1 MKNYNSQTHI
11 ETLGSFWIKSLKH
24 VYLENSLAFS
34 ENFYGD
40 AKVLKGLKIA
50 GQDINAEVKC
60 ADSRIYKIKIIVK
73 EADKTTKE
81 KIKNIISTNPSI
93 ALDISLGCFSE
104 SFMELIDKENLG
116 VFPQKLDDVKTLCTC
131 GEKLIC
137 PQIAAVYRSLE
148 KEINKKPFLVL
159 NLRGIST
166 AELIEA
172 TGFKNDY
179 IDKLNRNIHDK
190 FIPAEE
196 VIFNR
201 HENTVNSDFLD
212 LSFPKTDISSLFFI
226 LPNDP
231 LFFERKDFKSKLINI
246 YETVETELDSILVT
260 EKLPPVRNTGFYLY
274 YSDDNILKAFVTPVN
289 SFLYYLKSKGSRV
302 KFSTKS
308 LTVPVF
314 DENEQKISLQEKEG
328 ISVKADIV
336 FDYFLYHSLSD
347 DNDEI
352 SASSHFLKTTASLAV
367 ELVRSLSFVPEVV
380 MDDSTNFSIRYV
392 PVSGKANIEEAVS
405 YHNSVMPPNFV
416 FKDKGSKLLAQ
427 EASYDILSM
436 FLTHLVHKVTF
447 LRASKF
453 KNDPVTGVFT
463 KPNSLGAVTAE
474 GKNIALSISY
484 WLDVIS
490 GKNKSIRPVLRIE
503 SLKTNKEENERLFS
517 ESDNQD
523 KNEFALYIDIINSEN
538 NDIIPLSQLFETE
551 EQLFSI
557 PAQQVKS
564 DIIGQIMVASNYLP
578 VLKDILDAKGLE
590 IAVIDLK
597 EILEII
603 SKLSVFLNAL
613 EIKVVIPKELKKIIS
628 PRILLKARLKNS
640 KNFDI
645 STLFETENKSK
656 LSFNELLNFSYEIAI
671 GDEKISKEEFL
682 ELVKSADGI
691 VKYKDNYILLKPEDI
706 NSILQKLNDPSP
718 EFSDSMG
725 LLHSAFSGFYNGIDF
740 DAGDAFKRAIDDYLK
755 IEEINIPEGLTGTLR
770 PYQERGFKWLYSN
783 SMRGFGSCMADDM
796 GLGKTIQVISL
807 LLKLKEENKLNKPAL
822 VVCPTTLLGN
832 WYKECAKFAPSLKVY
847 IYHGT
852 ERSLELNGIDIA
864 LTTYGLLR
872 NDLEEFKNKEWDF
885 VIIDE
890 AQNIKN
896 PDAAQ
901 TMAVKSLIT
910 KTYIAMTGTPVEN
923 RLSELWSIFDF
934 TNKGYLGNLR
944 SFQQNYAMPIEKFRD
959 EERIEKLKLA
969 TAPFTLRR
977 LKSDKSII
985 SDLPE
990 KLVFDEYCYLTKEQ
1004 AALYEKVL
1012 ENSFKAMEGKTGID
1026 RKGHIFKLITSLKQ
1040 ICNHPTQYTKID
1052 KLTKDLSGK
1061 TEKLFSIIEQ
1071 IQEQNEK
1078 AIIFTQYK
1086 EMGDLLVKMIK
1097 DEFNIDVPFFHGSV
1111 TRIRRDEMVE
1121 AFQTNE
1127 DIKLMII
1134 SLKAGGTGLNLTAAT
1149 NVIHYDLWWN
1159 PAVEDQ
1165 ATDRTYRI
1173 GQTHNVIVHRLITL
1187 GTFEEKID
1195 EMIKTKKELADLT
1208 VSTGEKLITEL
1219 SNQELKEIFSL
1230 TRI

>member
-1 MKNYNSQTHI
+1 MKNYNYHTHV
-11 ETLGSFWIKSLKH
+11 ETLGNFWIKSLKQA
-24 VYLENSLAFS
+24 YLKNNIAFS
-34 ENFYGD
+34 ENSYSGV
-40 AKVLKGLKIA
+40 KVLKGLKITE
-50 GQDINAEVKC
+50 QFITAEVKC
-60 ADSRIYKIKIIVK
+60 ADSRLYKIKITVK
-73 EADKTTKE
+73 ETDKNTKE
-81 KIKNIISTNPSI
+81 KIKNIISSNPSI

-104 SFMELIDKENLG
+104 SFMDLIDREDLNI
-116 VFPQKLDDVKTLCTC
+116 FPKNPDDLKTWCSC

-137 PQIAAVYRSLE
+137 PHVFSVFRSLE
-148 KEINKKPFLVL
+148 KEINKNPFIAL
-159 NLRGIST
+159 NLRGIS
-166 AELIEA
+166 ASELIEA
-172 TGFKNDY
+172 AGFKNNY
-179 IDKLNRNIHDK
+179 INKLNSNIHNK
-190 FIPAEE
+190 FIPIEE
-196 VIFNR
+196 TIFNQ
-201 HENTVNSDFLD
+201 HENIVNNDFFD
-212 LSFPKTDISSLFFI
+212 FSFPKTDINSLFFI

-246 YETVETELDSILVT
+246 YETVETELDGILVA
-260 EKLPPVRNTGFYLY
+260 EKMPPLRNTGVYLY
-274 YSDDNILKAFVTPVN
+274 YSEDNTLKAFVTSVN

-302 KFSTKS
+302 RFSTKTLS
-308 LTVPVF
+308 VPVF
-314 DENEQKISLQEKEG
+314 DENKQKILLQEKEG

-336 FDYFLYHSLSD
+336 FDYFLYHSL
-347 DNDEI
+347 NDENEEI
-352 SASSHFLKTTASLAV
+352 TASSQFLKTTASLAV
-367 ELVRSLSFVPEVV
+367 ELVRTLSFVPEVV

-392 PVSGKANIEEAVS
+392 PACAKSNIEDAVA
-405 YHNSVMPPNFV
+405 YHNSVMPPNFM
-416 FKDKGSKLLAQ
+416 FKNKGSKVLAQ

-436 FLTHLVHKVTF
+436 FLTYLVHKITF

-453 KNDPVTGVFT
+453 KSDPVTGVFT
-463 KPNSLGAVTAE
+463 KPNSLGAVTSE
-474 GKNIALSISY
+474 GKNIALSISH

-490 GKNKSIRPVLRIE
+490 GKNKNIRPVIRIE
-503 SLKTNKEENERLFS
+503 SHKNNENFG
-517 ESDNQD
+517 
-523 KNEFALYIDIINSEN
+523 LYIDIINLKN
-538 NDIIPLSQLFETE
+538 NDILPLSRIFETE
-551 EQLFSI
+551 EQIFSTPI
-557 PAQQVKS
+557 EQVKS
-564 DIIGQIMVASNYLP
+564 DIIGQIIVASNYLP
-578 VLKDILDAKGLE
+578 VLKDILDSKGLE
-590 IAVIDLK
+590 FAVIDLK

-603 SKLSVFLNAL
+603 STLSVFLNAL
-613 EIKVVIPKELKKIIS
+613 EIKVVIPKALKKIIS
-628 PRILLKARLKNS
+628 PRILLKAGLKNS

-645 STLFETENKSK
+645 SSLFDQDKKSK
-656 LSFNELLNFSYEIAI
+656 LSFDELLNFSYEIAI
-671 GDEKISKEEFL
+671 GDEKISREDFL
-682 ELVKSADGI
+682 ELVKSADSI
-691 VKYKDNYILLKPEDI
+691 VKYKDNYILLKPEEI
-706 NSILQKLNDPSP
+706 SSILEKLNNPEP
-718 EFSDSMG
+718 EFSDSME
-725 LLHSAFSGFYNGIDF
+725 LLHSVFSGFYNGIDF

-755 IEEINIPEGLTGTLR
+755 IEEITIPDGLTGILR

-872 NDLEEFKNKEWDF
+872 NDLEKFKNREWDF

-901 TMAVKSLIT
+901 TMAVKSLKT

-944 SFQQNYAMPIEKFRD
+944 NFQQNYAMPIEKFRD

-977 LKSDKSII
+977 LKNDKSII

-1012 ENSFKAMEGKTGID
+1012 ENSFKTMAGKTGID

-1052 KLTKDLSGK
+1052 KLSKDLSGK
-1061 TEKLFSIIEQ
+1061 TEKVFSIIEQ

-1097 DEFNIDVPFFHGSV
+1097 DEFKTDVPFFHGSV
-1111 TRIRRDEMVE
+1111 TRTRRDEMVD

-1173 GQTHNVIVHRLITL
+1173 GQTQNVIVHRLITI

-1195 EMIKTKKELADLT
+1195 EMIKSKKELADLT

-1230 TRI
+1230 TRV